1 MRGGYAAV
9 LLLSAL
15 LAACVQDLPAAPSDT
30 RGLHDTVRAGNL
42 SLLKRQLN
50 AGVDQDMP
58 DPESG
63 RTPLMTAL
71 VAENPKAFRTLLK
84 TGADPARTDSVGNTA
99 LHVAAQIN
107 EPWRVLDLLKAG
119 ALPTARNAQGQTF
132 QRYLFMTQDKL
143 LSRDNRKGR
152 EAVLQWLR
160 SHSIAIEGDVRVLP
174 EPTMEF
180 RFAGSRLY
188 HVLYW
193 RIAPDG
199 TGEVSAPS
207 SLGYATG
214 REEGAD
220 FRYVFKGGVHRFNIG
235 RPGYDEM
242 RHLLADVVEGKVE
255 PNALVDTAPDA
266 NGKACLIGR
275 TLDLPSMQLEW
286 SGASRGLF
294 VMPKSCRSVEG
305 KELAGR
311 LVASWRVLARHMLHS
326 GQDGVIEDR
335 VAPEPVPA
343 PFAPPIPYVLEYS
356 QHNAWTGQTL
366 KWRVEADGTGW
377 LDLSETMNFPSA
389 GLASHS
395 DFITLAK
402 GRHRFAI
409 GARGYGK
416 IRTAL
421 EQYISGPKRDTS
433 CDGTTATD
441 QPLVTL
447 TYEFS
452 PHNIRGK
459 IQQNRGCS
467 DFAERA
473 DTAFQAILG
482 GLPLSTPNP

>member
-1 MRGGYAAV
+1 MRGACAAA
-9 LLLSAL
+9 LLLSAC
-15 LAACVQDLPAAPSDT
+15 AHHLPSATPDAS
-30 RGLHDTVRAGNL
+30 GLHDTVRAGNV

-50 AGVDQDMP
+50 AGAGQDVP

-71 VAENPKAFRTLLK
+71 VAERPKAFRMLLRA
-84 TGADPARTDSVGNTA
+84 GADPARTDSAGNTA

-119 ALPTARNAQGQTF
+119 ASPTALNAQGHTF

-143 LSRDNRKGR
+143 LSRGNRKGR

-160 SHSIAIEGDVRVLP
+160 SHSIAIEGDVQVLP
-174 EPTMEF
+174 EPTIEF

-207 SLGYATG
+207 SLGHATD
-214 REEGAD
+214 REEGDD
-220 FRYVFKGGVHRFNIG
+220 FRYVFQGGVHRFNIG
-235 RPGYDEM
+235 RPGYGEL
-242 RHLLADVVEGKVE
+242 RRLLADVLEGKVE
-255 PNALVDTAPDA
+255 PHSLMDTAPDA
-266 NGKACLIGR
+266 NGKTCVIGR
-275 TLDLPSMQLEW
+275 ALDLPSMQLKW
-286 SGASRGLF
+286 SGASKGLF
-294 VMPKSCRSVEG
+294 VMPNHSCRSVEG
-305 KELAGR
+305 EELAGR
-311 LVASWRVLARHMLHS
+311 LVVSWRVLARHMLHS
-326 GQDGVIEDR
+326 GHDGVIEDR
-335 VAPEPVPA
+335 VVPEPVPA
-343 PFAPPIPYVLEYS
+343 PFAPPIPYILEYS
-356 QHNAWTGQTL
+356 QHNPWKGQTL

-389 GLASHS
+389 ALVPHGH
-395 DFITLAK
+395 FITIAK

-409 GARGYGK
+409 GAHGYGK
-416 IRTAL
+416 VRTAL
-421 EQYISGPKRDTS
+421 EPYISGSKRDTT

-441 QPLVTL
+441 QPHVTL

-452 PHNIRGK
+452 PHNIRGQIHK
-459 IQQNRGCS
+459 DRGCR

-473 DTAFQAILG
+473 GTAFQAILA
-482 GLPLSTPNP
+482 GLPSSIEKP